1 MCGRYSITT
10 PLEAM
15 RGLFDFTGTPNL
27 RPRYN
32 VAPSQDV
39 PIVRLR
45 ENGAGREIAQ
55 VRWGLVPGWARDL
68 SISAKLINARAESVA
83 GKPSFRSAFKRRR
96 CLVPADGFYEWQ
108 NRGGDKQPYR
118 IARPD
123 GGAFAFAGL
132 WERWRAPG
140 GGTVESC
147 TILTTQAN
155 ATLAPI
161 HGRMPV
167 VLDPGA
173 YGPWLDAAAEPE
185 RLHALLVPAP
195 DELLTAYAV
204 SPRVNNVRNDDAGCI
219 APLPDD
225 DGDAAPGQRSLF

>member
-15 RGLFDFTGTPNL
+15 RGLFDFEGTPNL

-39 PIVRLR
+39 PIVRIG
-45 ENGAGREIAQ
+45 EGGKGREIAQ
-55 VRWGLVPGWARDL
+55 VRWGLVPGWAKDL

-83 GKPSFRSAFKRRR
+83 GKPSFRAAFKRRR
-96 CLVPADGFYEWQ
+96 CLVPADGFYEW
-108 NRGGDKQPYR
+108 RREGAAKQPYR

-123 GGAFAFAGL
+123 GAAFAFAGL
-132 WERWRAPG
+132 WESWRAPEG
-140 GGTVESC
+140 ETIESC

-167 VLDPGA
+167 VLEAGA
-173 YGPWLDAAAEPE
+173 HAPWLDAAAEAE
-185 RLHALLVPAP
+185 ALHALLVPAP
-195 DELLTAYAV
+195 DALLTAYKV
-204 SPRVNNVRNDDAGCI
+204 SPRVNNVRNDDEACL
-219 APLPDD
+219 APVDD
-225 DGDAAPGQRSLF
+225 DDDPAPEQGSLF